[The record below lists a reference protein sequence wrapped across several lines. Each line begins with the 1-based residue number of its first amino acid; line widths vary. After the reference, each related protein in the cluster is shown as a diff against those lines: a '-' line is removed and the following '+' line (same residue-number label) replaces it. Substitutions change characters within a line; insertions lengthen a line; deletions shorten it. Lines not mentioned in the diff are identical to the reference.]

1 MGVIDDRRSAVGGS
15 HELETSAYGMQ
26 GAQRLEH
33 LVAVGA
39 QQQGRSIDAQQVVG
53 VEAAEEMDPYFA
65 SVDAQFHAVGVRLE
79 NFASEVGHRLQR
91 QGLDRRP
98 RVLHHDP
105 AVAVV
110 DVHQRESLLREIVEE
125 EFLGADVLGE
135 SLVVV
140 QVVVGDV
147 REDAARE
154 MQSSDALLHDGVRG
168 DLHEAVFAPG
178 FDHAGHHLVQ
188 ADGVGGGVG
197 RFDAFGVDA
206 VNDRR
211 DQADLVAQPPEEV
224 VEQGDGG
231 GFAVGARD
239 TDQFELTARV
249 AVECGGHVGHRG
261 VGIRYDDVADRRGE
275 VFGQP
280 LADNGD
286 RSGGDG
292 RIDVGVPVALG
303 AAHGE
308 EAVPGSDAAGVIRQ
322 SAHTCIGVAFHA
334 EHLCRL
340 D

>member
-1 MGVIDDRRSAVGGS
+1 
-15 HELETSAYGMQ
+15 
-26 GAQRLEH
+26 
-33 LVAVGA
+33 
-39 QQQGRSIDAQQVVG
+39 
-53 VEAAEEMDPYFA
+53 MDPYFA

-211 DQADLVAQPPEEV
+211 DQADLVAQP
-224 VEQGDGG
+224 
-231 GFAVGARD
+231 RK
-239 TDQFELTARV
+239 
-249 AVECGGHVGHRG
+249 
-261 VGIRYDDVADRRGE
+261 
-275 VFGQP
+275 
-280 LADNGD
+280 
-286 RSGGDG
+286 RS
-292 RIDVGVPVALG
+292 
-303 AAHGE
+303 
-308 EAVPGSDAAGVIRQ
+308 
-322 SAHTCIGVAFHA
+322 
-334 EHLCRL
+334 
-340 D
+340 

>member
-1 MGVIDDRRSAVGGS
+1 
-15 HELETSAYGMQ
+15 
-26 GAQRLEH
+26 
-33 LVAVGA
+33 
-39 QQQGRSIDAQQVVG
+39 
-53 VEAAEEMDPYFA
+53 
-65 SVDAQFHAVGVRLE
+65 
-79 NFASEVGHRLQR
+79 
-91 QGLDRRP
+91 
-98 RVLHHDP
+98 
-105 AVAVV
+105 
-110 DVHQRESLLREIVEE
+110 
-125 EFLGADVLGE
+125 
-135 SLVVV
+135 
-140 QVVVGDV
+140 
-147 REDAARE
+147 
-154 MQSSDALLHDGVRG
+154 MQSPDALLHDGVRG

-211 DQADLVAQPPEEV
+211 DQADLVAQAPEEV

-239 TDQFELTARV
+239 ADQFELTARV

-280 LADNGD
+280 LADDGCGT
-286 RSGGDG
+286 GGDG
-292 RIDVGVPVALG
+292 RVDVGVPVALG

>member
-1 MGVIDDRRSAVGGS
+1 M
-15 HELETSAYGMQ
+15 
-26 GAQRLEH
+26 
-33 LVAVGA
+33 
-39 QQQGRSIDAQQVVG
+39 
-53 VEAAEEMDPYFA
+53 
-65 SVDAQFHAVGVRLE
+65 
-79 NFASEVGHRLQR
+79 
-91 QGLDRRP
+91 
-98 RVLHHDP
+98 HHDP

-249 AVECGGHVGHRG
+249 AVECGGAMSA
-261 VGIRYDDVADRRGE
+261 IA
-275 VFGQP
+275 
-280 LADNGD
+280 
-286 RSGGDG
+286 
-292 RIDVGVPVALG
+292 AL
-303 AAHGE
+303 
-308 EAVPGSDAAGVIRQ
+308 V
-322 SAHTCIGVAFHA
+322 SATTT
-334 EHLCRL
+334 
-340 D
+340 